1 MAQVVCSGIDE
12 IHNPGSGE
20 AIEQG
25 CTCPVMDNSY
35 GMGMLGGSVLHPDTG
50 KPVFIFHEDC
60 PVHGLGTGAMCEIKE
75 Q

>member
-1 MAQVVCSGIDE
+1 MAQVMRSGIDE
-12 IHNPGSGE
+12 VPNPGSAE
-20 AIEQG
+20 AVEKG

-50 KPVFIFHEDC
+50 NPLFIFHEDC
-60 PVHGLGTGAMCEIKE
+60 PVHGVGTGVMCETTE